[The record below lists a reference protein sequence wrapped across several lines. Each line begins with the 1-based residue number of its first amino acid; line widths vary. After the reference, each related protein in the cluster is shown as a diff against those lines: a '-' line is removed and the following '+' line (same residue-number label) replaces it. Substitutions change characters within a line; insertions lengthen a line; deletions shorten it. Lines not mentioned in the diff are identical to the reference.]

1 MSADNVVVEVVAEV
15 KEKKPRKPAL
25 SAKNKNMMTYG
36 FVLFGALRDA
46 QLLTDYDAAV
56 NMLKIH
62 DDLDTQTAFYSALG
76 EQVKPAV
83 KSIRDLV
90 KARVKSMMPKK
101 PRAPRKKKTDAA
113 TDGETESSGDAK
125 PKTNRSPRAKKT
137 VTVVSDADGD
147 VVSNL
152 VAAAQGAVAVEVAPA
167 PSVAPA
173 VVTAPEVKEKKP
185 RGPKKKTETTVVAD
199 QEPVVA
205 AKKETKPR
213 APKKKVEVPAPVP
226 VSAPA
231 PAPAPVPV
239 VESQDNG
246 DDDEEIHTR
255 EIVIN
260 GVTYLI
266 DDDNTLYTTD
276 EDHDEVGMYDPET
289 KTIKTT

>member
-1 MSADNVVVEVVAEV
+1 MSANNTVTEVVDMENVAPV
-15 KEKKPRKPAL
+15 KEKKPRKPTL

-62 DDLDTQTAFYSALG
+62 DDLDTQTAFYTALG

-101 PRAPRKKKTDAA
+101 PRAPRKKKTE
-113 TDGETESSGDAK
+113 GETESSGDAK
-125 PKTNRSPRAKKT
+125 PKTPRSPRAKKT
-137 VTVVSDADGD
+137 VTVVSDVDGD

-152 VAAAQGAVAVEVAPA
+152 VAAAQGAVAVEVAAIPV
-167 PSVAPA
+167 PAPA
-173 VVTAPEVKEKKP
+173 VVIAPEVKEKKP

-199 QEPVVA
+199 QEPVVP

-226 VSAPA
+226 
-231 PAPAPVPV
+231 APAPV
-239 VESQDNG
+239 VESLDNG

-289 KTIKTT
+289 KTIKTA